1 MKRYNVLFFDLDDT
15 LLDTTGDEI
24 RTIEKV
30 FGDYSIPYSSDV
42 ADIYKNKT
50 DWQTY
55 TLGELSVK
63 AEFTNKFCQLLDML
77 LIKDNRKEM
86 VDDYFETFQK
96 TRKVVPSAVKVLTAL
111 KKQGYK
117 IYLTTNGYSDVQRKR
132 LKLARLEKF
141 FDGIF
146 ISGDF
151 DLRKP
156 SKAYFDYVF
165 GRIPES
171 NRSKVLVIG
180 DAQSTD
186 ILGAK
191 NAGFDSCWFNPSRQ
205 APKYNSTYEVNNMN
219 DLFNLLDKNKQ

>member
-1 MKRYNVLFFDLDDT
+1 MKRYNALFFDLDDT
-15 LLDTTGDEI
+15 LLDTTGDEL

-30 FGDYSIPYSSDV
+30 FGDYGIPYSSDV
-42 ADIYKNKT
+42 AELYKNGT

-63 AEFTNKFCQLLDML
+63 AEFTNKFDQLLDLL
-77 LIKDNRKEM
+77 LIKENRQEM
-86 VDDYFETFQK
+86 LDDYFETFGK
-96 TRKVVPSAVKVLTAL
+96 THKVIPSAVKVLSRL
-111 KKQGYK
+111 KELGYK
-117 IYLTTNGYSDVQRKR
+117 IYLTANGYSDIQRKR
-132 LKLARLEKF
+132 LKLAKLERF
-141 FDGIF
+141 FDGVF
-146 ISGDF
+146 VSEDF

-191 NAGFDSCWFNPSRQ
+191 NAGLDSCWFNPLRRT
-205 APKYNSTYEVNNMN
+205 PKYNSTYEIDNMN
-219 DLFNLLDKNKQ
+219 DLLSLLDNNKQ